1 MYWSTDMTGLIHS
14 RALRTLI
21 FVFLVAFT
29 CVWVFPFAW
38 MVVMS
43 LRTSPEIYAAPYGM
57 PWPPHLDKFV
67 AAFSDFGYATY
78 FKNSI
83 LVTVCALVLNILVAS
98 MAAYGFAR
106 SRFRFALREP
116 IFLAIFIAIMF
127 PPQII
132 LLALYQVMVT
142 YGLYNRL
149 EGLILVYAA
158 TSLPLTIYLL
168 RSFFAQIPQE
178 IEDAARI
185 DGCSDFRAFWS
196 VMLPIAKPA
205 LTVVTILNA
214 ISFWNEFLYAVTFIT
229 KQENRTLPLAVM
241 FFLGEAYQ
249 DIGMLATGIV
259 IASLPIIVLY
269 LIFSEHFISGMTAGA
284 LKG

>member
-1 MYWSTDMTGLIHS
+1 MTGLLRNQS
-14 RALRTLI
+14 LRTVI
-21 FVFLVAFT
+21 FVLMIGFT
-29 CVWVFPFAW
+29 CIWVFPFAW

-43 LRTSPEIYAAPYGM
+43 LRTTPEFYAAPYGL
-57 PWPPHLDKFV
+57 PFPPHLGKFI
-67 AAFSDFGYATY
+67 AAFSEFGYANY
-78 FKNSI
+78 FRNSLI
-83 LVTVCALVLNILVAS
+83 VTTCALALNVLVAS
-98 MAAYGFAR
+98 MGAYGFAR
-106 SRFRFALREP
+106 SRFKFAFREP

-132 LLALYQVMVT
+132 LLALYQVMVR
-142 YGLYNRL
+142 YGLYNTL
-149 EGLILVYAA
+149 LGLILVYAA

-168 RSFFAQIPQE
+168 RSFFMQIPQE

-185 DGCSDFRAFWS
+185 DGCGDFRAFWS
-196 VMLPIAKPA
+196 VMLPMAKPA

-241 FFLGEAYQ
+241 FFMGESYQ
-249 DIGMLATGIV
+249 DVGMLATGIV
-259 IASLPIIVLY
+259 IASLPIIILY
-269 LIFSEHFISGMTAGA
+269 LVFSEHFISGMTAGA

>member
-1 MYWSTDMTGLIHS
+1 MAGLIHN
-14 RALRTLI
+14 RGLRFLI
-21 FVFLVAFT
+21 FLFLVSFT
-29 CVWVFPFAW
+29 CVWAFPFAW

-43 LRTSPEIYAAPYGM
+43 LRTTPEIYSSPYGL
-57 PWPPHLDKFV
+57 PIPAHLGKFV
-67 AAFSDFGYATY
+67 SAFVDFGYASY
-78 FKNSI
+78 FRNSLI
-83 LVTVCALVLNILVAS
+83 VTTSALVLNILVAS

-106 SRFRFALREP
+106 SRYRFALREP
-116 IFLAIFIAIMF
+116 IFLLIFIAIMF

-132 LLALYQVMVT
+132 LLALYQVMVK
-142 YGLYNRL
+142 YGLYNTL
-149 EGLILVYAA
+149 LGLILVYAA

-168 RSFFAQIPQE
+168 RSFFMQIPQE

-185 DGCSDFRAFWS
+185 DGCGDFRAFWL

-205 LTVVTILNA
+205 ILVVTILNA

-229 KQENRTLPLAVM
+229 KQDNRTLPLAVM
-241 FFLGEAYQ
+241 FFMGESYQ
-249 DIGMLATGIV
+249 DVGMLATGIV

-269 LIFSEHFISGMTAGA
+269 FVFSEQFIKGMTAGA